1 MAKRRAT
8 INTQKIKLTHQGYEF
23 VVTAAGG
30 MVTAENA
37 RLGSKSRQVGGSPP
51 EAIARML
58 ASELVS
64 EGVTKGL
71 VPPQPNGR

>member
-8 INTQKIKLTHQGYEF
+8 INTQKTTLNFQGHEF
-23 VVTAAGG
+23 VVTSAGG
-30 MVTAENA
+30 MVTAENPQ
-37 RLGSKSRQVGGSPP
+37 LGRKSRQVGGSPP

-64 EGVTKGL
+64 EAAVKRDRSGS
-71 VPPQPNGR
+71 NDE